1 MGLLGFNEIKSKLE
15 RFCAYQERSPFE
27 VKKKLSSFTSDSKQ
41 IDGVLSSLIEDGFL
55 NQGRFV
61 ELYVL
66 GKINQ
71 KQWGKLKIKNGLIQ
85 NRIPADVI
93 QDALNSIDLEKYRS
107 NIERLAVKKTRG
119 LKKEASSYE
128 KKSKVLR
135 FLASKGYTLSDCE
148 GLDFDLLFSS

>member
-1 MGLLGFNEIKSKLE
+1 MV
-15 RFCAYQERSPFE
+15 SPFE

-55 NQGRFV
+55 NQRRFV

-107 NIERLAVKKTRG
+107 NIERLAIKKIRS
-119 LKKEASSYE
+119 LKKEVSSYE
-128 KKSKVLR
+128 KKTKVLR
-135 FLASKGYTLSDCE
+135 FLSSKGYTLGDCE
-148 GLDFDLLFSS
+148 DLDFDGLFSS